1 MAGKFVI
8 KKGSTGKFRFSLVS
22 TNGQIVATSEAYNSK
37 ASAMTGIRAVKSLAE
52 DAVVDDQTK
61 PAAGSTARTPAR
73 SRKRTPMPKTTRS
86 GGACGYYTDI
96 SLFGGPPERRGCG
109 QTVPPGNAKSAS
121 PVVELPPEGSLT
133 TLTATDPDGALAQY
147 GPAVI
152 FGGPAPEGSMAAVPS
167 GALAVTTKGTTSVTS
182 TASVKN
188 VAAGTFTAKSVGST
202 CRASKTGVKG
212 STSISGGVIVTATDP
227 DGEATAT
234 VKVPAKPPVNHTVKG
249 KVSTGDRF
257 KLVFNEQ
264 KKARDGTLTVAAV
277 HMYLLGPTAKGDVV
291 VAESHAGLGS

>member
-61 PAAGSTARTPAR
+61 PAAAGAAKAVGSGKATAKA
-73 SRKRTPMPKTTRS
+73 KRA
-86 GGACGYYTDI
+86 GGACGYYTKV
-96 SLFGGPPERRGCG
+96 SLFGGPAELRGCG
-109 QTVPPGNAKSAS
+109 QTIPPGSAKSAS
-121 PVVELPPEGSLT
+121 PEIELPPEGSVT
-133 TLTATDPDGALAQY
+133 TLKATDADGAVAQY

-152 FGGPAPEGSMAAVPS
+152 FGGPAPAGSMATVPC
-167 GALAVTTKGTTSVTS
+167 GAIAVTTKGTTSVTS

-188 VAAGTFTAKSVGST
+188 LAAGPFTAKSVSST
-202 CRASKTGVKG
+202 CTAGKSGVKG
-212 STSISGGVIVTATDP
+212 STSISGGVIVTATDA
-227 DGEATAT
+227 DGEPTAT

-264 KKARDGTLTVAAV
+264 KKARDGTLTVTAV

-291 VAESHAGLGS
+291 VAQSHARLSS